1 MTKVAAPQSE
11 LVSAGVVRFLAH
23 NLADILGRHQ
33 AKIPAQPQLEL
44 KMLLDAIGE
53 LGTLPRR

>member
-1 MTKVAAPQSE
+1 MSVATQDGR

-33 AKIPAQPQLEL
+33 AKIPAQPKLEL

-53 LGTLPRR
+53 IGAISSK